1 MELNRYDQVTV
12 SMWGKGYA
20 AVVARYG
27 MNAFVDAAIAAVV
40 AGLRHHGEARALF
53 RAYDDDADPD
63 YQLIDSV
70 LPDRPGQEVLV
81 QVRDAA
87 FHIRWLQLNGLNV

>member
-12 SMWGKGYA
+12 GMWGRGYA

-27 MNAFVDAAIAAVV
+27 VNPFVDAAIAAVV
-40 AGLRHHGEARALF
+40 AGLRRHAEARALF
-53 RAYDDDADPD
+53 RGYEDDADPD

-70 LPDRPGQEVLV
+70 LPDRPGDEVLV

-87 FHIRWLQLNGLNV
+87 FHIRWLQLNGLSV

>member
-1 MELNRYDQVTV
+1 MELNRYDRATV
-12 SMWGKGYA
+12 GMWGQGYA

-27 MNAFVDAAIAAVV
+27 ANPFVDAAISAVV
-40 AGLRHHGEARALF
+40 AGLRRRQDAKALF
-53 RAYDDDADPD
+53 LAYEDDADPD

-70 LPDRPGQEVLV
+70 LPDRPGADILV

-87 FHIRWLQLNGLNV
+87 FHVRWLQLNGLNV

>member
-27 MNAFVDAAIAAVV
+27 VNALVETAIWAVV
-40 AGLRHHGEARALF
+40 AGLRAHAVPRALF
-53 RAYDDDADPD
+53 RAYNDDADPD

-87 FHIRWLQLNGLNV
+87 FHIRWLQLNGVNV